1 MKRTLSGDLSPNPSP
16 TGSNNGATNNRDQNQ
31 QQQANA
37 NRQRAP
43 AMQAPAANDPPPAN
57 PLFGLDVDTPLPDWE
72 EFAQMLPHT
81 PPVENRR
88 AASEEEASSVSDD
101 EYTTEESS
109 AEEPSRDF
117 EEGIGTKSSAGLK
130 PEQDTIVVN
139 RSSVRE
145 LTEILDICKRNPQIT
160 ALQINPPMNS
170 QLPLKALEKLI
181 EFFSNHQS
189 IRELRLYLNSTGKA
203 SIQPKQLTALIQSS
217 GLNALSIH
225 GVDLMSPSPEDSE
238 EFFDGIKRNSS
249 LEILDLFLIRNSQL
263 VAGIIEAMA
272 EGHTL
277 KQLDLTTMN
286 LKGLENSIVRLLT
299 SNTNFRALKIVL
311 HSHDCLDEV
320 ERLFESIANN
330 HTLEALHFGGSGF
343 ELDLIGKNLLKLLAL
358 NQSLKEIRFSDP
370 SIMTDKAAAAIT
382 ELINTHPTLTSIDI
396 GRAPGNHHARM
407 LIAQALKSNPRIKK
421 FAAESLAFVSMNTGD
436 SVQPQHV
443 TEFLN
448 TIGDCPSLTALQLV
462 DLSEL
467 DCLIKFLETHP
478 QISEIDLPMD
488 WIPSIETQEKLLALV
503 RAYPHIKTLTIFN
516 TPYLSQQA
524 RQFRKELGQALAINR
539 EVGSDK
545 RMTEASVAMKTLLD
559 KKSMT
564 DEELPFV
571 PLDVTNELTKAIARH
586 LPSTKAKAIFD
597 ELILHAEKHH

>member
-16 TGSNNGATNNRDQNQ
+16 TGSNNGATNNRNQNQ
-31 QQQANA
+31 QQQADA

-57 PLFGLDVDTPLPDWE
+57 PLFGLDIDTPLPDWD

-145 LTEILDICKRNPQIT
+145 LTEILDICKLNPQIT
-160 ALQINPPMNS
+160 TLQIYPPMNS
-170 QLPLKALEKLI
+170 PLPLKEQEKLI
-181 EFFSNHQS
+181 EFFSTYQS
-189 IRELRLYLNSTGKA
+189 VRKFHFEFFWNSEISFHPELLS
-203 SIQPKQLTALIQSS
+203 ALLRNS
-217 GLNALSIH
+217 GLKTLAISGL
-225 GVDLMSPSPEDSE
+225 DLMSPTSEDRKE
-238 EFFDGIKRNSS
+238 IVYGIKRNSS
-249 LEILDLFLIRNSQL
+249 LEYLALSFISNNELI
-263 VAGIIEAMA
+263 ADIIEALA
-272 EGHTL
+272 DRQIL

-299 SNTNFRALKIVL
+299 SNTNLRALKIVL
-311 HSHDCLDEV
+311 YSHDCLDEV
-320 ERLFESIANN
+320 ERIFKSIAHNR
-330 HTLEALHFGGSGF
+330 TLEILAFGGSRFPLG
-343 ELDLIGKNLLKLLAL
+343 LTGKNLLKLLAL
-358 NQSLKEIRFSDP
+358 NQGLQEIRFPISNE
-370 SIMTDKAAAAIT
+370 MTDEAAAAIT

-524 RQFRKELGQALAINR
+524 RPFRKELGQALAINR

-564 DEELPFV
+564 DEELPFM
-571 PLDVTNELTKAIARH
+571 PLDVTDELTKAIARH
-586 LPSTKAKAIFD
+586 LPSAKAKAIFD

>member
-16 TGSNNGATNNRDQNQ
+16 TSSNNGATNNRNQNQ
-31 QQQANA
+31 QQQADA

-72 EFAQMLPHT
+72 EFAQMLPYT

-88 AASEEEASSVSDD
+88 ATSEEEASSVSDD

-139 RSSVRE
+139 RSSARE
-145 LTEILDICKRNPQIT
+145 LIEILDFCKLNPQIT
-160 ALQINPPMNS
+160 ALEINPPMNS
-170 QLPLKALEKLI
+170 PLPLEALEKLI
-181 EFFSNHQS
+181 EFFSNYQS
-189 IRELRLYLNSTGKA
+189 IRELRLYLNLTGKA
-203 SIQPKQLTALIQSS
+203 SIQPKQLAALIQNS
-217 GLNALSIH
+217 GLKALSIR

-238 EFFDGIKRNSS
+238 EFFDGIKQNSN

-263 VAGIIEAMA
+263 VAGIIDAMA

-286 LKGLENSIVRLLT
+286 LKELENSIVRLLT
-299 SNTNFRALKIVL
+299 SNTNLRALKIFL
-311 HSHDCLDEV
+311 YSHVCLDEV
-320 ERLFESIANN
+320 ERLFKSIANN
-330 HTLEALHFGGSGF
+330 HTLEVLHFGGSGF
-343 ELDLIGKNLLKLLAL
+343 ELDRIGKNLLKLLAL
-358 NQSLKEIRFSDP
+358 NQSLKEIRFSDLD
-370 SIMTDKAAAAIT
+370 IMTDKAAAAIT

-396 GRAPGNHHARM
+396 GRAPRNHQARM

-421 FAAESLAFVSMNTGD
+421 FAAEHLVFYSMNTGD
-436 SVQPQHV
+436 SVQPLPI

-448 TIGDCPSLTALQLV
+448 TIGDCPSLTALQLAG
-462 DLSEL
+462 LSDL

-478 QISEIDLPMD
+478 QISEIALPMD

-516 TPYLSQQA
+516 MPYLSQQA

-545 RMTEASVAMKTLLD
+545 RMAEASVAMKALLD

-571 PLDVTNELTKAIARH
+571 PLDVTDELTKAIARH
-586 LPSTKAKAIFD
+586 LPSAKAKAIFD
-597 ELILHAEKHH
+597 ELILHAPKTQ